1 MTPQPQNA
9 RPNWTKYLP
18 PLLAFVVVALLAL
31 LLLRPAPSSGESSSL
46 LGKPAPDFTLRA
58 LDGQTVSLSQLR
70 GQPVVLNFWASW
82 CGPCK
87 EEAPLLHELSAKQG
101 AQGFKMIGLLFQETS
116 EQNARKF
123 IAEHGLNYPNIQT
136 PNADTGVAYGIAGIP
151 DTVFIDK
158 NGVVQHLDR
167 GGLTRERL
175 NVGLEKIGL
184 PKL

>member
-1 MTPQPQNA
+1 MTTQPTS
-9 RPNWTKYLP
+9 RPPLAKYLP
-18 PLLAFVVVALLAL
+18 PLLAFMLVAVLGA
-31 LLLRPAPSSGESSSL
+31 LLLRPAPNVTPGSPL
-46 LGKPAPDFTLRA
+46 VGKTAPDFTFKA
-58 LDGQTVSLSQLR
+58 LDGQTVQLSALR
-70 GQPVVLNFWASW
+70 GQPVILNFWASW

-87 EEAPLLHELSAKQG
+87 DEAPLLHELSAKQRE
-101 AQGFKMIGLLFQETS
+101 QGFSMVGLLFQETS
-116 EQNARKF
+116 EANARKF

-184 PKL
+184 PRL